1 MASVRVLKFQ
11 DSIGHMAST
20 PSLKLDQKHDAN
32 GTKFPDA
39 LSYIFCLTF
48 DVRLHV
54 FRVTSTDYLSIW
66 KSFSGAC
73 NKSIMTSVWC
83 FLCWKAL
90 MNRQAEGP
98 PDVH

>member
-1 MASVRVLKFQ
+1 MASVRILKSQ

-20 PSLKLDQKHDAN
+20 PSLKPDQRHQASA
-32 GTKFPDA
+32 TKFPDA
-39 LSYIFCLTF
+39 LSYNFCLVF

-54 FRVTSTDYLSIW
+54 FRVTSTDCLSIW

-83 FLCWKAL
+83 TLCWKAL